1 MRRQPGDAATILH
14 QAFQCLGAADGHAC
28 AQLDAAFAVGL
39 LDAGAGGG
47 ALLAQ
52 VVVLAGQVAGAKSVA
67 PGQRMGGAGH
77 RQQAVAVQQ
86 VAGESLVVEGAFD
99 EAQADAAIL
108 QLCFHFA
115 CIADGEVHRHGRMHL
130 VETFDQFR
138 QQVAAQG
145 GAGAKAKLTVIEAGE
160 TAQVA
165 LGGGFQGEDAL
176 GVLQ

>member
-1 MRRQPGDAATILH
+1 MVLPSEILGTEFAASGQHVRRTD
-14 QAFQCLGAADGHAC
+14 
-28 AQLDAAFAVGL
+28 
-39 LDAGAGGG
+39 
-47 ALLAQ
+47 
-52 VVVLAGQVAGAKSVA
+52 
-67 PGQRMGGAGH
+67 H

-86 VAGESLVVEGAFD
+86 VAGKGLAVELAFD